1 MAFAAFTA
9 FGPVTVKAVA
19 ETGTVAIKFGTLE
32 LNVEPEE
39 ASQLCQDISRA
50 CLSLH
55 RTPAQRL
62 GMSTLPEQALQT
74 GNADLVEVPA

>member
-9 FGPVTVKAVA
+9 FGPVTVKAVP
-19 ETGTVAIKFGTLE
+19 EVGTVAIGFGTLE
-32 LNVEPEE
+32 LNLTPEE
-39 ASQLCQDISRA
+39 GAQLCSEVSRA

-62 GMSTLPEQALQT
+62 GMFTLPEPVIQT
-74 GNADLVEVPA
+74 GNADLVEVSA